1 MRKFLDKLYA
11 LSGGVAALCIVMITG
26 LVFAQVVLNLTD
38 KIWASIFGGAIGLT
52 IPSYADFTGFFLATA
67 SFFALAY
74 TLKEGGHI
82 RVSLFIQRLPEKS
95 RRHIEIW
102 CCALA
107 SVISLYFTYYTVLL
121 IIDAF
126 QYNDLS
132 SGMIAVPL
140 WVPQSAMAMGL
151 LVLSIALI
159 DELFT
164 VLLGQD
170 PSYADKGENLL
181 AGNDAIPSSI
191 IDAE

>member
-1 MRKFLDKLYA
+1 MRRFLDNLYA
-11 LSGGVAALCIVMITG
+11 LSGGVAALCIVIITG
-26 LVFAQVVLNLTD
+26 LVFAQVMLNLTD
-38 KIWASIFGGAIGLT
+38 KIWAATFGRAIGLT
-52 IPSYADFTGFFLATA
+52 IPSYADFTGFFLAAA

-82 RVSLFIQRLPEKS
+82 RVTLFIQRFPEKI
-95 RRHIEIW
+95 RRFIEIW

-107 SVISLYFTYYTVLL
+107 SAISLYFTYYTVLL
-121 IIDAF
+121 MMETF

-151 LVLSIALI
+151 LVLSTALV
-159 DELFT
+159 DEFFT
-164 VLLGQD
+164 VLMGHN

-181 AGNDAIPSSI
+181 AGNDPIPSSI
-191 IDAE
+191 IDGE